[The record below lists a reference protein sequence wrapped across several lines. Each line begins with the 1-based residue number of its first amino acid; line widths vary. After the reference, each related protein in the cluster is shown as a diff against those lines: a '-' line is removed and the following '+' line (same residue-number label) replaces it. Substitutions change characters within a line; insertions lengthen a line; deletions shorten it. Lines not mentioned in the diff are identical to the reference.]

1 MCIPLLSTNLL
12 TPFVEYIYLF
22 LKFFG
27 HATQLA
33 GSVSCQELNLS
44 QGGESMES

>member
-22 LKFFG
+22 KKFFG

-33 GSVSCQELNLS
+33 GSVSCQELILG
-44 QGGESMES
+44 QGGENLES